1 MKKTGKGKK
10 HTSVQVEEYIYREYK
25 LNPEFPVAAFTK
37 ENYTFTQE
45 PAITWLHF
53 HNCMELMY
61 CYEERIVNIEN
72 RVYFMEPGS
81 ICVIPP
87 NQMHNSRSEIFQ
99 EPVEHPPCEY
109 LYLDPHAL
117 ISDFFTETYSFQN
130 VFEQINGD
138 LKNVITE
145 QENPVICR
153 LTALILDEMRKPNP
167 SLYMVKGL
175 FLSFWIELLRT
186 LKLPSIRYMAKRR
199 ELTEIYPAMSYIR
212 EYFTQEISTETLAEI
227 CHMSTS
233 QFRQNFKKC
242 LTVSPRRYIDNLRL
256 SKSCQLL
263 LETEMGI
270 LDIALQ
276 CGYNSLSSY
285 NSHFTARYGVSP
297 TKWKKA
303 RRNIKKRTYSHSV
316 YRMDGKEGAL

>member
-1 MKKTGKGKK
+1 MANRRKGDS
-10 HTSVQVEEYIYREYK
+10 SVQVKEYIYREYK
-25 LNPEFPVAAFTK
+25 LRPEFPIAAFMK
-37 ENYTFTQE
+37 ENYTFAPE

-87 NQMHNSRSEIFQ
+87 NQMHNSRSEIIR
-99 EPVEHPPCEY
+99 EGMEHPPCEY
-109 LYLDPHAL
+109 LYLDPHTL

-130 VFEQINGD
+130 VFEQINGE
-138 LKNVITE
+138 LKNVISPS
-145 QENPVICR
+145 ENEVICR
-153 LTALILDEMRKPNP
+153 LVALILDEMRKPEP

-175 FLSFWIELLRT
+175 FLSFWMELLRT

-199 ELTEIYPAMSYIR
+199 ELTEIYAAMTYIR
-212 EYFTQEISTETLAEI
+212 EHYAQEITTEMLAEI
-227 CHMSTS
+227 CHMSPS

-242 LTVSPRRYIDNLRL
+242 LGVSPRRYVDNLRL

-263 LETEMGI
+263 LETELSI

-285 NSHFTARYGVSP
+285 NSHFTARYGESP

-303 RRNIKKRTYSHSV
+303 RRNIKKRNYSHTI
-316 YRMDGKEGAL
+316 Y